1 MEPQRTQRAQRS
13 GVTDA
18 VGDPLTEQVI
28 GAAIEVHRHLGPGL
42 LEKIYEEA
50 LCIEFALRS
59 IPFDRQVAFNVVYK
73 GRVIKGQRLDLLAF
87 GEVVVS
93 LKSVRQSQ
101 DYFLAQLLSELKAAR
116 VRRGLVINFGLPP
129 LVDGIQRVSL

>member
-1 MEPQRTQRAQRS
+1 M
-13 GVTDA
+13 TDA

-50 LCIEFALRS
+50 LCVEFALRS

-116 VRRGLVINFGLPP
+116 LRRGLVINFGLPQ

>member
-1 MEPQRTQRAQRS
+1 MA
-13 GVTDA
+13 DA

-28 GAAIEVHRHLGPGL
+28 GAAIEVHRQLGPGL

-50 LCIEFALRS
+50 LCIEFALRG
-59 IPFDRQVAFNVVYK
+59 IPFDRQVAFDVVYK
-73 GRVIKGQRLDLLAF
+73 GRVIKGQRLDLVAF
-87 GEVVVS
+87 GEVVIS

-101 DYFLAQLLSELKAAR
+101 EYFLAQLLSELRAAPL
-116 VRRGLVINFGLPP
+116 RRGLVIDFGLAQ